1 MKRGILS
8 TVCSLFDP
16 LGFAAPVAL
25 TTLCVVQDL
34 WKANVGWDEPL
45 SNEFL
50 SGEHGTL
57 SYTRCISF
65 GPTSCLTVTCV
76 NASYSLMCFQMRQRL
91 LMERDH
97 ICEAS
102 TTMDEFIAPSS
113 LAKLGTPLWNLLVFQ
128 DWNCKQMYSQP
139 ACKRCC
145 ERNLSWVV
153 LSEER
158 ETITSDLWS
167 FALKQSGRNKGAH
180 LYDWQTICC
189 NGMSPSSLTADRKWL
204 RGVDL
209 L

>member
-1 MKRGILS
+1 MCTWEYVGSLNLGVQNTKS
-8 TVCSLFDP
+8 TSPSNEARYTLHCSLLDP

-50 SGEHGTL
+50 SGEYGTL

-91 LMERDH
+91 LMERHH

-102 TTMDEFIAPSS
+102 TTMDEVIAPSS
-113 LAKLGTPLWNLLVFQ
+113 LAKLGTPL
-128 DWNCKQMYSQP
+128 
-139 ACKRCC
+139 
-145 ERNLSWVV
+145 
-153 LSEER
+153 
-158 ETITSDLWS
+158 
-167 FALKQSGRNKGAH
+167 
-180 LYDWQTICC
+180 
-189 NGMSPSSLTADRKWL
+189 
-204 RGVDL
+204 
-209 L
+209 